1 MAKNRIVELETWVTG
16 LREGLSLNE
25 IIEVVKKKCLDAA
38 DDSDQYQLASILK
51 ELLIESGR
59 EQEALR
65 LIDEMI
71 RRIPDDVRFPI
82 AKASL
87 NFYFLRDLEEALTS
101 IDEALVRARRTG
113 FFRREA
119 LGVKARIL
127 LKLGLREQLSQALE
141 EIMSLEMKQGV
152 PDIGRERDFVDRAP
166 PELISED
173 LRTRYD
179 AFCPKR
185 SNQ

>member
-1 MAKNRIVELETWVTG
+1 MARNRIVELENWATD
-16 LREGLSLNE
+16 LRKELSLDDV
-25 IIEVVKKKCLDAA
+25 IKAVKKRIDAA
-38 DDSDQYQLASILK
+38 DDVDRYQLASILK
-51 ELLIESGR
+51 ELLIETGR

-71 RRIPDDVRFPI
+71 QRLPDDVRFPI

-87 NFYFLRDLEEALTS
+87 NFYFLNDLEEALAS
-101 IDEALVRARRTG
+101 IDEALARARRTG

-127 LKLGLREQLSQALE
+127 LKLGLGEQLSQILE
-141 EIMSLEMKQGV
+141 EIMNLEMKQGV

-179 AFCPKR
+179 AFCPKGN
-185 SNQ
+185 NQ